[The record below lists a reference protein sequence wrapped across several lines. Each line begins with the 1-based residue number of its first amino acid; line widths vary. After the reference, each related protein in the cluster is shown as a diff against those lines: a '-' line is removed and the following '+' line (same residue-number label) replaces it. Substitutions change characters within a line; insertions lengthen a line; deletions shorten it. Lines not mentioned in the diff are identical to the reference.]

1 MSPSK
6 FLGPLPSGEYLL
18 VIVDYF
24 SRYKEI
30 EIMKRITAEETT
42 CRLHTIF
49 TRLGYPVTITLDNAR
64 QFISTHFDE
73 YCKLHGIQLNYS
85 TPYAGEWFGGTPE
98 PFTPQAI
105 ADQPCHGTE
114 LERRFERL
122 FDDVLHKPS
131 CDDRKNPYG
140 TMLWQDDQV
149 EDPLYH
155 RHRID
160 PQHG

>member
-1 MSPSK
+1 MPAAYDLHASRVPGHNHAGQRKAIHQHAFRRILQTSRD
-6 FLGPLPSGEYLL
+6 PAELL
-18 VIVDYF
+18 D
-24 SRYKEI
+24 
-30 EIMKRITAEETT
+30 
-42 CRLHTIF
+42 
-49 TRLGYPVTITLDNAR
+49 PVLA
-64 QFISTHFDE
+64 
-73 YCKLHGIQLNYS
+73 
-85 TPYAGEWFGGTPE
+85 AGEWFGGTPE

-122 FDDVLHKPS
+122 FDDVLHEPS